1 MKSSKRL
8 SLLALAVIT
17 FSLSVEAAENVTGKR
32 TRPLLGVQRWDMFSG
47 KGSTQEKQLGYLPG
61 GPGFLKDSQWHDRLP
76 FFCRRTKDVDWV
88 GHPADAGPVRFN
100 HPFSQQLL
108 QEFDAARK
116 SSNNPDR
123 AKGDPARQCKRCRYL
138 IRDGRRTLT

>member
-1 MKSSKRL
+1 M
-8 SLLALAVIT
+8 IT
-17 FSLSVEAAENVTGKR
+17 FSASVEAAEYATGKR

-76 FFCRRTKDVDWV
+76 FFCRRTEDVDWV
-88 GHPADAGPVRFN
+88 EHPDDAGLVWFN

-116 SSNNPDR
+116 KFQQSR
-123 AKGDPARQCKRCRYL
+123 QGKGRPGSVAQSMPYS